1 MEYTVRYYGQIA
13 ELVDRS
19 EEFIF
24 SEADTIEKLIMDL
37 IQTHPILKG
46 KTFQVAQ
53 NNQIK
58 REGALIGK
66 DVIDLFPQFSGG

>member
-13 ELVDRS
+13 ELVNIS
-19 EEFIF
+19 EELIF
-24 SEADTIEKLIMDL
+24 SEANTIENFINDL
-37 IQTHPILKG
+37 IQLQPILKG

-58 REGALIGK
+58 RQGILIRNA
-66 DVIDLFPQFSGG
+66 VIDLLPQFSGG

>member
-19 EEFIF
+19 EELIF
-24 SEADTIEKLIMDL
+24 SEADTIQKFVKDL
-37 IQTHPILKG
+37 IQIHPILKG

-58 REGALIGK
+58 RKDILICKG
-66 DVIDLFPQFSGG
+66 VIDLFPQFSGG